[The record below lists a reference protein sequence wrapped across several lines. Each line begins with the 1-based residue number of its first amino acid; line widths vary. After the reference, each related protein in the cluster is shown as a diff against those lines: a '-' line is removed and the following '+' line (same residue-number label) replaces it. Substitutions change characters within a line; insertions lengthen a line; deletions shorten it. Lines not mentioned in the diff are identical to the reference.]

1 VSLTE
6 LLVSLT
12 VLGTI
17 LASVFTLLVQGQR
30 AYAFGAARVEAQ
42 QNARIGL
49 DRLAGDIRQ
58 AGFGRP
64 GATFAAISVAEAS
77 RIVLHRDLDEDGAIA
92 ARNETITWL
101 VSRRVLRRN
110 AGGGA
115 QPVVEGVRDLRFVYL
130 DGDGVPTSVAADVRT
145 VVIVLTTE
153 ARNPTVHGG
162 SAVTTV
168 TTQVRI
174 RNR

>member
-6 LLVSLT
+6 LLVSLA
-12 VLGTI
+12 LLSTI

-49 DRLAGDIRQ
+49 ERLAHEIRQ
-58 AGFGRP
+58 AGSGAP
-64 GATFAAISVAEAS
+64 GATFAALSVAEPA
-77 RIVLHRDLDEDGAIA
+77 RLVLHRDLDVDGVVAVQ
-92 ARNETITWL
+92 RETITWL
-101 VSRRVLRRN
+101 VSTRVLRRN

-115 QPVVEGVRDLRFVYL
+115 QPIIEGVRSLQFAYF
-130 DGDGVPTSVAADVRT
+130 DGAGLPTTVAADVRT
-145 VVIVLTTE
+145 VRIDLTTE
-153 ARNPTVHGG
+153 ARVPSVLGG
-162 SAVTTV
+162 SAMTRVS
-168 TTQVRI
+168 TQVRL

>member
-1 VSLTE
+1 MSLTE

-17 LASVFTLLVQGQR
+17 LASVFTLAVQGQR

-49 DRLAGDIRQ
+49 DRLAGEIRQ
-58 AGFGRP
+58 AGSGRP
-64 GATFAAISVAEAS
+64 GATFAAISVAEAA
-77 RIVLHRDLDEDGAIA
+77 RIVLHRDLDEDGVVA
-92 ARNETITWL
+92 ARSETITWL
-101 VSRRVLRRN
+101 VSRRVLRRS
-110 AGGGA
+110 AGAGA

-130 DGDGVPTSVAADVRT
+130 DGGGVPTSVAADVRT
-145 VVIVLTTE
+145 VEIVLTTE
-153 ARNPTVHGG
+153 ARVASVLGG
-162 SAVTTV
+162 SAVTTM
-168 TTQVRI
+168 TTRVRL